1 VSHKVICGHVN
12 DTHADG
18 PFRNVPDMTKAVLF
32 LSLGAALATPWV
44 QACPSVAA
52 AAPQQALH
60 SALQRVLC
68 ADPSLAQS
76 QALLDERGAALQE
89 RAAGQAWRFSA
100 QVQPV
105 SSVVAGGRNDG
116 RQQQL
121 SASLQAQAQLRD
133 SGLTQ
138 ARVNEAQGAQ
148 AAQAAQMEA
157 DRQRVAQTWLQ
168 ALLED
173 GRIRARVTAAEANLH
188 DAEAALQLAR
198 ARLSLGNG
206 TAVEVLRAESA
217 QAQAALERQTQT
229 QRVGQQALVLAQR
242 LGQPWPLG
250 AVPLPA
256 LQAHLDG
263 VAPAGASDASAA
275 SGARLPAQARQ
286 QAQLAAAE
294 AALQAARAEGQGS
307 LSATASLG
315 PTTTHASNP
324 TPGTTSSKWTGQVGL
339 LWSRSLGDD
348 PSQRARADQAQARVR
363 QQRAA
368 LALLDRDTITEQS
381 AASLRWQ
388 QAQDTLPAV
397 AAALRAAQAA
407 EAAARAR
414 LGAGAGTLAELLDAQ
429 ASLAQARSQQAQAQF
444 DALDAQ
450 LNLAQARG
458 QLQLNP
464 PWTP

>member
-1 VSHKVICGHVN
+1 MSHKVMQGHVAE
-12 DTHADG
+12 THAAG
-18 PFRNVPDMTKAVLF
+18 PLPNVLGMTKAVL
-32 LSLGAALATPWV
+32 LLTLGAALATPV
-44 QACPSVAA
+44 AQACPSVVAG
-52 AAPQQALH
+52 APQQALH
-60 SALQRVLC
+60 AALQRVLC
-68 ADPSLAQS
+68 TDPSLAQS
-76 QALLDERGAALQE
+76 QALLDERGAATQE
-89 RAAGQAWRFSA
+89 RAAGNAWRFSA

-138 ARVNEAQGAQ
+138 ARVQEAQGNQ
-148 AAQAAQMEA
+148 AAQAAQLEA
-157 DRQRVAQTWLQ
+157 DRQRAAQTWLQ

-173 GRIRARVTAAEANLH
+173 GRIRARVVAAEANLQ

-198 ARLSLGNG
+198 ARLNLGSG
-206 TAVEVLRAESA
+206 TAVELLRAESA
-217 QAQAALERQTQT
+217 QAQAALERQTQS

-242 LGQPWPLG
+242 LGQPWPLA
-250 AVPLPA
+250 AVAPAA

-263 VAPAGASDASAA
+263 VAPVGAGVAP
-275 SGARLPAQARQ
+275 LPTQARQ
-286 QAQLAAAE
+286 AAQLAAAE

-324 TPGTTSSKWTGQVGL
+324 TLGSTGSKWTGQVGL

-348 PSQRARADQAQARVR
+348 PGQRARADQAQARVR

-368 LALLDRDTITEQS
+368 LALLDRDTTTEQS

-407 EAAARAR
+407 EVAARAR

-458 QLQLNP
+458 QLQLNLPLP
-464 PWTP
+464 PEAPQP